1 MTHEQ
6 EPPQPIQA
14 AQLPDFASMTE
25 DEIRA
30 FAHQIWEKFAANQES
45 PKT

>member
-1 MTHEQ
+1 MTHEHDS
-6 EPPQPIQA
+6 PQPIQA

-25 DEIRA
+25 DEIYA
-30 FAHQIWEKFAANQES
+30 FAHQIWEKFAANQQS